1 MSLVSDWRR
10 FRGLAPKD
18 RMTLIRVTV
27 ALANASIAI
36 RLLPFRKVVS
46 SAEGDITTHEPDAAS
61 CAREIERTRW
71 AVEALARRLPWRIVC
86 FQKGLAL
93 HRLLRRRGIRTR
105 LHYGV
110 APGGEGPLKAHVWVT
125 HDGVAVIGGA
135 EAQDYTCLAT
145 FPAASVPDAR
155 ALVR

>member
-18 RMTLIRVTV
+18 RYLLIRTAV
-27 ALANASIAI
+27 ALASASAAI
-36 RLLPFRKVVS
+36 RLLPFRKVVG
-46 SAEGDITTHEPDAAS
+46 SAAEVEREEEPDAAT
-61 CAREIERTRW
+61 CAQEIARTSW
-71 AVEALARRLPWRIVC
+71 AVNALGRRLPWKIVC

-93 HRLLRRRGIRTR
+93 HRLLRRRGIRSR